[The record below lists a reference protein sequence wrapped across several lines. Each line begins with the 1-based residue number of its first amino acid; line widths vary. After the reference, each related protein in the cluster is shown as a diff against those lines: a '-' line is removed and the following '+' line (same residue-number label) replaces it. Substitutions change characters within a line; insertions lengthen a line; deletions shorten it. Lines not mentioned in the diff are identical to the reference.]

1 MRLRYLTLIVGLLL
15 LAVAE
20 AVAGTPP
27 RPTATPTPAPATA
40 EVLHVR
46 SLAEYA
52 ERVRLE
58 PLAEVVQD
66 GVIGNETVTDLAEGV
81 GVTQVHRPAAD
92 LEPAPTPKR
101 VDPRIRTRWRRQYA
115 RQHEKVARLI
125 SKREALESELKGLRR
140 QVWTTKTLARLD
152 AVKAELHHLESE
164 IAAAEARLNGIVTE
178 ARKEGALPS
187 WFRGL

>member
-1 MRLRYLTLIVGLLL
+1 MRVRYLNPIYGLLM

-27 RPTATPTPAPATA
+27 RPTATPTPTPRTPK
-40 EVLHVR
+40 VLHVR

-52 ERVRLE
+52 QRVRLE
-58 PLAEVVQD
+58 PLAEVAQD

-92 LEPAPTPKR
+92 PAPVQTPKH
-101 VDPRIRTRWRRQYA
+101 VDPRVRMRWRKAYA

-125 SKREALESELKGLRR
+125 GKREALEAERKSLRR